1 MTIVA
6 IVISPPQMAL
16 RVMLTAASESS
27 SAIDDSDSQDTD
39 GSERQDS
46 AANESWD
53 SDTTESNSLMEQIT
67 DKVNQDFVGVGMPSL
82 LSGEIRTFF
91 Y

>member
-1 MTIVA
+1 MIALSHQSHRVLLRTVIVK
-6 IVISPPQMAL
+6 IRMAQ
-16 RVMLTAASESS
+16 RQDTAADESS
-27 SAIDDSDSQDTD
+27 
-39 GSERQDS
+39 
-46 AANESWD
+46 D

>member
-1 MTIVA
+1 MIALSHQSHRVLWRTVIVK
-6 IVISPPQMAL
+6 IRMAQ
-16 RVMLTAASESS
+16 RQDTAADESS
-27 SAIDDSDSQDTD
+27 
-39 GSERQDS
+39 
-46 AANESWD
+46 D

>member
-1 MTIVA
+1 
-6 IVISPPQMAL
+6 MAL
-16 RVMLTAASESS
+16 RVMLTAAKVVIALSHQSHRVLLRTVIVKIRMAQRQDTAADESS
-27 SAIDDSDSQDTD
+27 
-39 GSERQDS
+39 
-46 AANESWD
+46 D

-67 DKVNQDFVGVGMPSL
+67 DKVNEDFVGVGMPSL

>member
-1 MTIVA
+1 MIVK
-6 IVISPPQMAL
+6 IRMAQ
-16 RVMLTAASESS
+16 RQDTAADESS
-27 SAIDDSDSQDTD
+27 
-39 GSERQDS
+39 
-46 AANESWD
+46 D

-67 DKVNQDFVGVGMPSL
+67 DKVNQDIVGVGMPSL